1 MLGHLGLHRPDVV
14 LQPLHQGQV
23 VPIAAEE
30 GHRRM
35 GMRVD
40 EARDGGLVTAAEDL
54 GTLGGIDVWGDTLDV
69 LTLDEDIGDLVL
81 QEHLLDE

>member
-14 LQPLHQGQV
+14 LQPLHQRQV
-23 VPIAAEE
+23 VSIAAEE

-40 EARDGGLVTAAEDL
+40 EARDGSLVTTAEDL
-54 GTLGGIDVWGDTLDV
+54 GTLGRIDVWGDTLDV
-69 LTLDEDIGDLVL
+69 LALDEDIGDLVL

>member
-1 MLGHLGLHRPDVV
+1 
-14 LQPLHQGQV
+14 
-23 VPIAAEE
+23 
-30 GHRRM
+30 M

-40 EARDGGLVTAAEDL
+40 EARDGSLVTAAEDL